1 MINKK
6 KTYLL
11 ALALLLSASLFAQ
24 KDKQAQDVLE
34 KTVRALQQAGGIR
47 TTFDGTNKGTLLLKD
62 NRFYLN
68 CGGVQSWFDGK
79 TQWSYLENSEEVNVT
94 TPTAEELQTIHP
106 YALLSIYKKGYNYRY
121 AGSKKRNGQ
130 QGYEVILTP
139 EEKQDIASITLF
151 VSLAYQPLY
160 IKVEPEGQ
168 PANEIIITSY
178 QTNQPLDNASFIFDK
193 KKFPNAEVIDL
204 R

>member
-130 QGYEVILTP
+130 QGYEVVLTP
-139 EEKQDIASITLF
+139 VEKQDIASITLF

-178 QTNQPLDNASFIFDK
+178 QTNQPLDNALFIFDK